1 VHDQLYSSIW
11 NQEKMMIE
19 TVQHGYVQDA
29 MPDSEVMKKFM
40 GDDGK
45 VGICEQEIP
54 EIREI
59 HSREDK
65 RDPALRKRSVRGPIN
80 HRWSRYTNLDETYRM
95 PSLFTWRY

>member
-1 VHDQLYSSIW
+1 MM
-11 NQEKMMIE
+11 MMIE

-29 MPDSEVMKKFM
+29 MPDFEVMKKFM
-40 GDDGK
+40 EDDSEIT
-45 VGICEQEIP
+45 ICEQEIP

-65 RDPALRKRSVRGPIN
+65 RDPVLRKRGVRGPIN
-80 HRWSRYTNLDETYRM
+80 HRWLRHMNLNETYRM